1 MNNSPTSSFPED
13 EYRQYELGLHLLA
26 DRYHFVSK
34 IQDGSF
40 GKVSLALDSHSNS
53 KVSIKAISKVNESS
67 SKSSR
72 EIAYNEIR
80 ILEMLNTTASSKL
93 DFDNS
98 SVCKL
103 LDSFEIS
110 NYVILVLEY
119 CSKGDLYDLIHERT
133 MTISEI
139 LRLAKQLYNA
149 VGFSHSMNIFHRDIK
164 PENILIDEHD
174 NFKLCDWGLATT
186 IRENDEFNVGT
197 EKYMAPECFLTN
209 ASGQYIV
216 SKYDCKYSDYWLF
229 GVTLITSIFGTSPFK
244 PTKKSSS
251 KDSSESIQSD
261 SNFRNFVNYNNPHVL
276 YDIYSSMNTNCFQLF
291 MSLLKVGN
299 DEDDLATFS
308 SKARSRNLSKF
319 IRDLES
325 NWIYGF
331 TIDDEDK
338 FYDINSKESDEAVF
352 DMDHDDLELMKQ
364 SVTTITSDEE
374 YDCNNM
380 NNNNLKG
387 ISSSQGNT
395 DEDDEDYDNFELFD
409 YNTSA
414 VIPIGSSRR
423 HSSAKASSSFSLKM
437 PSLVDSSIKSAKS
450 WCDLDD
456 EEGFDFELGFEESF
470 RQMSVQN
477 QRSMNKL
484 NKLSNLNVPNCLHRD
499 SKEASSKATLDA
511 IAAASTVTTANST
524 TSTNSTAAAGTTT
537 TPTLAMN
544 ETKSK
549 TDDSIRVIEREL
561 LMDNTARTINWFEF

>member
-80 ILEMLNTTASSKL
+80 ILEMLNTTASSKS

-216 SKYDCKYSDYWLF
+216 SKYDCKYSDYWSF

-244 PTKKSSS
+244 PTKN
-251 KDSSESIQSD
+251 SESIQSD

-395 DEDDEDYDNFELFD
+395 DEDDEDYDNFD
-409 YNTSA
+409 
-414 VIPIGSSRR
+414 
-423 HSSAKASSSFSLKM
+423 LKM

-456 EEGFDFELGFEESF
+456 EEGFD
-470 RQMSVQN
+470 
-477 QRSMNKL
+477 
-484 NKLSNLNVPNCLHRD
+484 
-499 SKEASSKATLDA
+499 
-511 IAAASTVTTANST
+511 
-524 TSTNSTAAAGTTT
+524 
-537 TPTLAMN
+537 
-544 ETKSK
+544 
-549 TDDSIRVIEREL
+549 
-561 LMDNTARTINWFEF
+561 